1 MEANEG
7 ESGIRV
13 AFFLN
18 LGFAILELFG
28 GMWVNSMAILSDA
41 LHDAGDSLSLGL
53 AWYLERYS
61 HKGRDVRYSYG
72 YRRFSLLGALA
83 NAIILITGGLWM
95 LSAAIPRLLHP
106 EPANAPGMA
115 LFAVVGIVINGAAA
129 LRAKSDKTLNA
140 QVVVW
145 HLLEDVLGWV
155 AVLIVSFVLWF
166 TDLEILDPLLSILI
180 TLYILYNVTG
190 NLRKTLSLFLQAVPE
205 DVDVAQI
212 ERQLQDIAGVQS
224 SHHTH
229 VWSLDGKHHVL
240 STHLVIAADA
250 GREEILRIKRTV
262 HAAIAT
268 LDCEHTTIEIEYA
281 DEECGLK
288 G

>member
-1 MEANEG
+1 
-7 ESGIRV
+7 
-13 AFFLN
+13 
-18 LGFAILELFG
+18 
-28 GMWVNSMAILSDA
+28 
-41 LHDAGDSLSLGL
+41 
-53 AWYLERYS
+53 
-61 HKGRDVRYSYG
+61 
-72 YRRFSLLGALA
+72 
-83 NAIILITGGLWM
+83 
-95 LSAAIPRLLHP
+95 
-106 EPANAPGMA
+106 
-115 LFAVVGIVINGAAA
+115 

-212 ERQLQDIAGVQS
+212 KRQLQDIAGVQS

-229 VWSLDGKHHVL
+229 VWSLDGEHHVL
-240 STHLVIAADA
+240 STHLVVAADA
-250 GREEILRIKRTV
+250 GREEILRIKRAV
-262 HAAIAT
+262 HAAIAN